1 MPYNNCVY
9 FIYTRFTLHK
19 ESLEN
24 EIYKI
29 CFTIFHFN
37 LLTKLSYNLITIFVI
52 ILNDEFWINQ
62 ISTFFLIFL
71 RRFVLV

>member
-1 MPYNNCVY
+1 MPYNYCVY

-29 CFTIFHFN
+29 YFTIVHFY
-37 LLTKLSYNLITIFVI
+37 LLTKLSYNLMMSSGLIRY
-52 ILNDEFWINQ
+52 Q
-62 ISTFFLIFL
+62 HFF
-71 RRFVLV
+71 